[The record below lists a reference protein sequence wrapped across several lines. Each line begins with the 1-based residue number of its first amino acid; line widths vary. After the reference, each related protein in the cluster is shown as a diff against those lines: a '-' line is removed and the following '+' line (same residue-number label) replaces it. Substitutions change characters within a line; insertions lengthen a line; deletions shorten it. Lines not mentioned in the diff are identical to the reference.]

1 MKLHKYSLNQLK
13 LAINESTSPRQA
25 LLKLNVAPYGG
36 NYEVIKKAINYFN
49 LNTSHFYGQAWNKGI
64 KLPAKY
70 SLSDYLENKAP
81 IQSYKLKNRLLDN
94 KLLKPVCS
102 NCLNEMWLGNRI
114 PLELDHINGIN
125 KDNRFENL
133 RLLCPNCHALT
144 STYRSKNRS
153 KA

>member
-1 MKLHKYSLNQLK
+1 MKLHKYSPDQLK
-13 LAINESTSPRQA
+13 QAVNKSTSLRQV
-25 LLKLNVAPYGG
+25 LIKLHVAAYGG
-36 NYEVIKKAINYFN
+36 NYEIVKKAINHYN
-49 LNTSHFYGQAWNKGI
+49 LDTSHFTGQAWNKGK

-70 SLSDYLENKAP
+70 SLSDYLENKMP

-102 NCLNEMWLGNRI
+102 NCNNETWLGKPI
-114 PLELDHINGIN
+114 PLELDHINGVN

-144 STYRSKNRS
+144 PTYRSKNRS